1 MADTFT
7 TNLNMTKP
15 EVGASRDTW
24 GTKINTDLDTL
35 DALFTSNGTGTSVG
49 LNVGTGNTLTVGGTL
64 SVTGSATIASA
75 DINGGTIDGTTIGG
89 TTAAAITGTT
99 LTATTSATLQHS
111 ASTKLA
117 TTATGVDITGTLTSD
132 GLTVDTNTLYVDSAN
147 NRVGI
152 GTSSPASDLHIVDDV
167 VTLSLESDNSNAQKW
182 NLLSTYTNTGGSYG
196 AFIIEDEA
204 GSDWLR
210 FDEGNGS
217 PFSQFLVNGSE
228 AMRLDASGNLLVG
241 KTTTAFGTQG
251 IRLEGSNGKIELT
264 RNNNV
269 AFAINRLTS
278 DGDLMHFYKDG
289 TTVGSI
295 GSSGDD
301 LTVGNDVTT
310 VKFHNGLN
318 TIHPNGTGSGSD
330 GFTTLGWTNNRFKD
344 LYLSG
349 GVYLGGVGS
358 SNKLDDYEEGTFTAT
373 LTGTTSAP
381 TTPVTVT
388 SHYTKIGRSVTVTV
402 NFLNVSTVGASGNI
416 RITGLPFTS
425 ALNAYTGPA
434 VLGSAIPN
442 NYPASLIG
450 SGNTYLDLVSIS
462 TGGGVAMVST
472 TGVYIFTTTTYFV

>member
-1 MADTFT
+1 VD
-7 TNLNMTKP
+7 
-15 EVGASRDTW
+15 GATPS
-24 GTKINTDLDTL
+24 I
-35 DALFTSNGTGTSVG
+35 SNGTSP
-49 LNVGTGNTLTVGGTL
+49 
-64 SVTGSATIASA
+64 AAFTIGASNGA
-75 DINGGTIDGTTIGG
+75 SSNLILKGAAGIEMQTYNGGWKKYFNLAYTGDISFYED
-89 TTAAAITGTT
+89 TGTT
-99 LTATTSATLQHS
+99 PKFFWD
-111 ASTKLA
+111 ASTESL
-117 TTATGVDITGTLTSD
+117 
-132 GLTVDTNTLYVDSAN
+132 
-147 NRVGI
+147 GI
-152 GTSSPASDLHIVDDV
+152 GTSTTTGFDSGADDLIVGSGSASTGMTIYSGTTGYGSLHFADANSSPANYVGYVNYNHSTNSMQFATNSTERFRIANSGDVHITDNTNGPDAALHIEK
-167 VTLSLESDNSNAQKW
+167 TTPQIRLQINGNSGYNTIES
-182 NLLSTYTNTGGSYG
+182 GG
-196 AFIIEDEA
+196 
-204 GSDWLR
+204 
-210 FDEGNGS
+210 
-217 PFSQFLVNGSE
+217 VNELIFGRSGSE